1 MTHTVVRKFTVSIG
15 LPANSSIQFVKTSK
29 VINILVFVKTFEYQN
44 IFSRFKAIFILYTH
58 LKDQQVAPPT

>member
-44 IFSRFKAIFILYTH
+44 IFSRFKALFIL
-58 LKDQQVAPPT
+58 